1 LGTLPFFLGSY
12 PKAKPR
18 PPGLLGGFGK
28 LPEDVFRQ
36 SRGFQST
43 LTNFGSGRVGFGV
56 RGASHNYFFLMVSQT
71 GLKNKT
77 FLWWT
82 TFLISQRRPSYTCLK
97 NLIEKFEKL
106 AMFKLF
112 SKIKLF
118 PNFLVLP
125 QTRPQ
130 TKTFLWWTIFL
141 ISQRRP
147 SYTCLKILKKKLKNW
162 LCSNFF
168 QKFNLFPNFLVLPQT
183 RPQTKTLVW
192 WTFFL
197 ISQRCPSY
205 TCLNKDVLKFS
216 KSSFTLLRLV
226 LRQPFP
232 PNFETSIW
240 LRKKQ
245 PGWKKKTLIFYPSFF
260 HDFIKKTSKQWYFV
274 KTEVE
279 NNQRWQ
285 SWKKDVNFIHFE
297 IFMFS

>member
-1 LGTLPFFLGSY
+1 
-12 PKAKPR
+12 
-18 PPGLLGGFGK
+18 
-28 LPEDVFRQ
+28 
-36 SRGFQST
+36 
-43 LTNFGSGRVGFGV
+43 
-56 RGASHNYFFLMVSQT
+56 
-71 GLKNKT
+71 
-77 FLWWT
+77 
-82 TFLISQRRPSYTCLK
+82 
-97 NLIEKFEKL
+97 
-106 AMFKLF
+106 MFKLF

-118 PNFLVLP
+118 PIFLVLP

-130 TKTFLWWTIFL
+130 TKTLVWWTIFL

-226 LRQPFP
+226 LRQPFA

-245 PGWKKKTLIFYPSFF
+245 PGWKKKTLK
-260 HDFIKKTSKQWYFV
+260 KKTFLKKRRYFL
-274 KTEVE
+274 TLTF
-279 NNQRWQ
+279 W
-285 SWKKDVNFIHFE
+285 FHH
-297 IFMFS
+297 

>member
-1 LGTLPFFLGSY
+1 
-12 PKAKPR
+12 
-18 PPGLLGGFGK
+18 
-28 LPEDVFRQ
+28 
-36 SRGFQST
+36 
-43 LTNFGSGRVGFGV
+43 
-56 RGASHNYFFLMVSQT
+56 
-71 GLKNKT
+71 
-77 FLWWT
+77 
-82 TFLISQRRPSYTCLK
+82 
-97 NLIEKFEKL
+97 
-106 AMFKLF
+106 MFKLF

-226 LRQPFP
+226 LRQPFA

-245 PGWKKKTLIFYPSFF
+245 PGWKKKTLK
-260 HDFIKKTSKQWYFV
+260 KKTFLKK
-274 KTEVE
+274 KTL
-279 NNQRWQ
+279 
-285 SWKKDVNFIHFE
+285 
-297 IFMFS
+297 FSNTDFLIPSLSRL